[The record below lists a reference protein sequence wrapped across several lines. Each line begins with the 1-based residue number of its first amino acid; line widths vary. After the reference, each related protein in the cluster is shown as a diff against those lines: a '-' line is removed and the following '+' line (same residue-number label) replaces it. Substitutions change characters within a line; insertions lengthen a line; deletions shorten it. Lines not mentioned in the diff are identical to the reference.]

1 MARELLS
8 ARYAQALFALAL
20 ERGIVDLVEADLTAF
35 AALLESQE
43 FSTLFFHPKVMKE
56 HKKTLV
62 DNVSTG
68 FDAVT
73 VDFLKL
79 LVDKR
84 RESAVRGIAHKFRE
98 AASLY
103 RREVRVEVRSTQQLT
118 AQDMNSL
125 ADKLAGADKK
135 VIINN
140 IIDPSILGG
149 LMVRVGNVVY
159 DGSVAGRL
167 TRLKRR
173 LSQVQVRIAE
183 VKEVAP

>member
-20 ERGIVDLVEADLTAF
+20 ERGIVDHVEADLTAF

-56 HKKTLV
+56 DKKTLV
-62 DNVSTG
+62 DKVSAG

-84 RESAVRGIAHKFRE
+84 RESAVRGIARKFSD

-103 RREVRVEVRSTQQLT
+103 RGEVRVEVRSTQKLNEG
-118 AQDMNSL
+118 DMKSL
-125 ADKLAGADKK
+125 ASKFGGTNKRV
-135 VIINN
+135 VINS

-167 TRLKRR
+167 ARLKRR